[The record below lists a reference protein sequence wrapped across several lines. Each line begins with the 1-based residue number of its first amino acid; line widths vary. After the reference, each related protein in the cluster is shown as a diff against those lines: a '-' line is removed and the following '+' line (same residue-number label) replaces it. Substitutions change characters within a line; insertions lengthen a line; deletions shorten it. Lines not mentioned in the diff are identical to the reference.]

1 MHLRRFVLAIGF
13 VACGGSEG
21 EPATAPPQDVP
32 VDDDA
37 GGGVEKPGDAG
48 AATDANSNPN
58 PSPPDAGDAGGA
70 DDGPDVP
77 YDRAFQKSIHNA
89 YERSEPL
96 LDQLVYHRVRSVEL
110 DIHVA
115 ANGAS
120 APASEWFV
128 YHDDPKKTSCTR
140 LSDCLRQLS
149 AFHAAV
155 PKHEVVTVF
164 VDLKESFSQGHAP
177 EDLDLAL
184 TGALGR
190 SNVLAPADLVEACQG
205 ATSVRDAVTGACA
218 FPTLGALRGKFVF
231 AVTGGTS
238 CQDSLVARYG
248 GEHPRER
255 IAFVAPNVDASCPV
269 ASYDAR
275 PDIVFLNMP
284 STEMARAS
292 EVQSRGLVARI
303 YGLNDASSF
312 DAGRTAGAEHLATDK
327 VNFATDPWTIL
338 HGPRGFPFACE
349 GCGADLVEPGSV
361 VGVRASGGD
370 LWQTADSAFQAL
382 VSDAAESTWS
392 ALVSVPSSHV
402 EPFAKA
408 CLVARASE
416 DPGAANVAVCRP
428 FDANPPRAQIRSTN
442 GGTTSSV
449 DGPTFAGVSAE
460 SPAFLRLAVRENG
473 AGSRVTAAVSADGT
487 LWSTIT
493 TVDLAMPLPLR
504 GVSVSAHGGPEV
516 KGLFVNLT
524 RTEGATSSVVGAGDL
539 AAKAVG
545 AGASG
550 AVFDGVFPP

>member
-1 MHLRRFVLAIGF
+1 MHLRRFVLATAF

-21 EPATAPPQDVP
+21 GPATAPPFDVP
-32 VDDDA
+32 EERDAGDDGAEPNDAGAETDANAIPQDAGADDA
-37 GGGVEKPGDAG
+37 GG
-48 AATDANSNPN
+48 T
-58 PSPPDAGDAGGA
+58 
-70 DDGPDVP
+70 DDGPDVL
-77 YDRAFQKSIHNA
+77 YDRALQKSIHNA

-110 DIHVA
+110 DIHV
-115 ANGAS
+115 GASGSS

-128 YHDDPKKTSCTR
+128 YHDDPKKTSCAR

-164 VDLKESFSQGHAP
+164 VDLKEPFSQGHAP
-177 EDLDLAL
+177 ADLDLAL

-190 SNVLAPADLVEACQG
+190 SNVLAPADLVDACQG
-205 ATSVRDAVTGACA
+205 ATSVRAAVTGTCA
-218 FPTLGALRGKFVF
+218 FPKLGALRGKFVF
-231 AVTGGTS
+231 VVTGGTA
-238 CQDSLVARYG
+238 CEDSLVARYG

-255 IAFVAPNVDASCPV
+255 VAFVAPNVDAGCPV

-284 STEMARAS
+284 STETARAS
-292 EVQSRGLVARI
+292 EVRSRGLVARV
-303 YGLNDASSF
+303 YGLNDATSF
-312 DAGRTAGAEHLATDK
+312 NAARSAGAAHLATDK
-327 VNFATDPWTIL
+327 VNFAVDPWASM
-338 HGPRGFPFACE
+338 HGPRGFPFTCE
-349 GCGADLVEPGSV
+349 GCGPSLVEPASV

-382 VSDAAESTWS
+382 ATDAAESSWS

-408 CLVARASE
+408 CLVARAS
-416 DPGAANVAVCRP
+416 DGPGAANVAVCRP
-428 FDANPPRAQIRSTN
+428 FDTNPPRAQIRSTD
-442 GGTTSSV
+442 GGATSSV
-449 DGPTFAGVSAE
+449 DGPAFAGVSAE
-460 SPAFLRLAVRENG
+460 SPAFLRLSVRKNG
-473 AGSRVTAAVSADGT
+473 SGSRVTASVSADGA

-504 GVSVSAHGGPEV
+504 GISVSAHDGPEV

-524 RTEGATSSVVGAGDL
+524 RTEGNTSSLVGAGDL